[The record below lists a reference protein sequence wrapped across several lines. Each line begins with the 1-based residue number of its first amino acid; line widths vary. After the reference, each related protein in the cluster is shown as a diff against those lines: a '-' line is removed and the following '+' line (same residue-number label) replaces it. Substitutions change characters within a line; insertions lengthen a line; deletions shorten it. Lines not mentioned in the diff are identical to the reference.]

1 MSVHEH
7 ETAVD
12 GAVSS
17 SKPPFSRM
25 SWSDVGPWLPVVAL
39 WGASGIALLSV
50 SFALAR
56 ANVELDAARVLF
68 WGALAAIGGPALVRM
83 LAPSTGRSERTL
95 LVALTALL
103 FYWIKVLHDPVRLFF
118 PDEFF
123 HLANAQ
129 RIAETGGL
137 YGENLLLPVSAD
149 YPGLGLVTAAL
160 SELSGLGL
168 FPCALLIIGFAKVVL
183 AVALFLTFER
193 LSGSARIGSV
203 GALLYCAHSNYLF
216 WSSQFSYESLSLP
229 LLAVALLCL
238 VARTGAARAQ
248 SMLWSALGCLVAI
261 AVAVTHHL
269 TGYAMVVLLWAQVAL
284 ALLRRRP
291 GVRPPIAMAVVA
303 TVATV
308 AWTTIVAGGT
318 VDYLGFIFNRLFRS
332 VSQAVSD
339 AGTTRAP
346 FASGASGDAQ
356 VEGPPLDDQLLAAA
370 SVLLVA
376 CGVLAGVLAARK
388 RTWTDPL
395 ALILALAAL
404 AAVAAY
410 PLRSFPGAWEVA
422 NRTSEFLFLGV
433 ALMAAVAAVAFV
445 DRGSGGWRV
454 AAIAGAG
461 VIAIAGGGVIGWPA
475 DARLPRPFTAEASGA
490 RIEAQGP
497 QLAKWARANLPRDS
511 AFVASDTNGRL
522 LSVAGFDRVWAGPT
536 PSVPELLTFDS
547 LPQWQWDSLRE
558 RSIDY
563 IVVDRRVAGFDN
575 LIGYFYPR
583 PIEADDPPVTNW
595 LNVRRKYERL
605 PDSGRIFDSGD
616 IVVYDIRRPLK
627 RQEPPTDG

>member
-1 MSVHEH
+1 MSVREP
-7 ETAVD
+7 ETVVGGPAP
-12 GAVSS
+12 ASL
-17 SKPPFSRM
+17 PPQPRM
-25 SWSDVGPWLPVVAL
+25 SGRDVGPWLPVVAL

-56 ANVELDAARVLF
+56 ANVDLGVARLLF

-83 LAPSTGRSERTL
+83 LAPSTSRSERIL

-129 RIAETGGL
+129 RLVTTGEL

-149 YPGLGLVTAAL
+149 YPGLALVTAAL
-160 SELSGLGL
+160 SGLSGLGL
-168 FPCALLIIGFAKVVL
+168 FPCALLIIGLAKVVL
-183 AVALFLTFER
+183 AVALFLIFER
-193 LSGSARIGSV
+193 LSGSARIGGV

-229 LLAVALLCL
+229 LLAVVVLSL
-238 VARTGAARAQ
+238 VARNGAARVQ
-248 SMLWSALGCLVAI
+248 SMAWSALGCLI
-261 AVAVTHHL
+261 AVAVVITHHL
-269 TGYAMVVLLWAQVAL
+269 TAYAMVVLLWAQVAL
-284 ALLRRRP
+284 ALLTRRP

-308 AWTTIVAGGT
+308 AWATIVAGGT
-318 VDYLGFIFNRLFRS
+318 GDYLGLIFSRLFRS

-339 AGTTRAP
+339 TGTTRAP
-346 FASGASGDAQ
+346 FAGGGSGDAQ
-356 VEGPPLDDQLLAAA
+356 VAGPPLDDQLLATA

-376 CGVLAGVLAARK
+376 FGVLAGVLAARR

-395 ALILALAAL
+395 ALVLAVVAV

-433 ALMAAVAAVAFV
+433 AVMAAVAAVAFV
-445 DRGSGGWRV
+445 DRGRRRWRV

-475 DARLPRPFTAEASGA
+475 PARLPRPFTAEASGA
-490 RIEAQGP
+490 RIEAQGL
-497 QLAKWARANLPRDS
+497 QMAKWAQARLPRDS
-511 AFVASDTNGRL
+511 AFVANDTNGRL
-522 LSVAGFDRVWAGPT
+522 LSAAGFERVWAGPT
-536 PSVPELLTFDS
+536 PSVPELLTFDAF
-547 LPQWQWDSLRE
+547 PQWQWDFLRE
-558 RSIDY
+558 QSIDY
-563 IVVDRRVAGFDN
+563 VVVDRRVAGFDN

-583 PIEADDPPVTNW
+583 PTEADDPPVSNW

-605 PDSGRIFDSGD
+605 ADSGRIFDSGD
-616 IVVYDIRRPLK
+616 IVVYDIRRPLE
-627 RQEPPTDG
+627 RQEPPADG